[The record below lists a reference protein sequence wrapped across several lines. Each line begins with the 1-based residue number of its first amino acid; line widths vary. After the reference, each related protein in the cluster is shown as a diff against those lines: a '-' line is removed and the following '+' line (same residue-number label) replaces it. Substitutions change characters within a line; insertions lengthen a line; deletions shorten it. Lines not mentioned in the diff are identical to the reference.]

1 VERLVGMGHGGAG
14 NAAIHLSEALEE
26 TMEEKARG
34 IVREFLK
41 TRGMGLDEFRRLR
54 KGHSDKIALAA
65 ELRQSTTMTMAWIAE
80 ELNAGVPQTLWRAL
94 WKNGKKSDNT
104 RD

>member
-1 VERLVGMGHGGAG
+1 MERLVGMGHGGSG

-41 TRGMGLDEFRRLR
+41 MRGMGLDEFRSLR
-54 KGHSDKIALAA
+54 KGHADKLALAA
-65 ELRQSTTMTMAWIAE
+65 ELRQSTSMTMAWIAE
-80 ELNAGVPQTLWRAL
+80 ELNAGVTQTFWKAL
-94 WKNGKKSDNT
+94 WKTGKKSDNT

>member
-1 VERLVGMGHGGAG
+1 
-14 NAAIHLSEALEE
+14 
-26 TMEEKARG
+26 
-34 IVREFLK
+34 
-41 TRGMGLDEFRRLR
+41 
-54 KGHSDKIALAA
+54 
-65 ELRQSTTMTMAWIAE
+65 MTMAWIAE